1 MSMPPTLA
9 AQWSVIKS
17 PVGCYAH
24 GVPDEEFQRA
34 RRPEQVEARRAA
46 ILDAALEL
54 LAERRL
60 DDISL
65 RELSA
70 RVGLAKSNVLRYFD
84 SREAVFLEILD
95 RTVADWLDG
104 LENRLSSVRT
114 RRRGPYAR
122 ETVVASAMAMSLVEN
137 PLLCELISSMTS
149 ILERNVTVDFA
160 RIFKRRMVE
169 RNDRLASLLRAHVP
183 ALTPHGADCFSRW
196 ALIILA
202 GMWPYSQPTPAV
214 AAVRAELGELSTHD
228 AFVESLTEAL
238 TVQLIGIV
246 ARDT

>member
-1 MSMPPTLA
+1 MSMTSTLA
-9 AQWSVIKS
+9 AHWSVIKS
-17 PVGCYAH
+17 PVGCYAES
-24 GVPDEEFQRA
+24 VPDEEFQRA

-84 SREAVFLEILD
+84 SREAIFLEILD
-95 RTVADWLDG
+95 RTVADWLES
-104 LENRLSSVRT
+104 LEIQLSAVRT
-114 RRRGPYAR
+114 RRRSPYAR
-122 ETVVASAMAMSLVEN
+122 ETAVASAIAMSMVEN
-137 PLLCELISSMTS
+137 PLLCELTSSMTS
-149 ILERNVTVDFA
+149 ILERNVTVGFA
-160 RIFKRRMVE
+160 RTFKSRMVE
-169 RNDRLASLLRAHVP
+169 RNARLAGLVRTHVP
-183 ALTPHGADCFSRW
+183 ALTPDGADRFARW
-196 ALIILA
+196 ALVILA

-214 AAVRAELGELSTHD
+214 EEIRAELGEPPAHD

-238 TVQLIGIV
+238 TVQLIGLV
-246 ARDT
+246 ARGS